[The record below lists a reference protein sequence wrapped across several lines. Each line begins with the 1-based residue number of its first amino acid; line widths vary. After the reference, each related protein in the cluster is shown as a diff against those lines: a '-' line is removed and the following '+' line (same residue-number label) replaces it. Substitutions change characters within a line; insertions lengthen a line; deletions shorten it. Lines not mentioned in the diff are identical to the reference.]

1 MDKDRQ
7 SLRHKSSKNHQS
19 KKSSKKDKKRKRSR
33 TESLSISDESTSNH
47 HRHHGSS
54 SKADKS
60 LKSQSALVEYSDVSS
75 EDFSD
80 PEVSGEVNDKS
91 KEKNIAPAT
100 KNDLKTKG
108 NNIDSTSS
116 DDGYSLKRKESLE
129 IEEKVAKMSPS
140 QLRRII
146 IGSPINSSSN
156 SSSMQKSTTSSEQKR
171 LAEMELAAEEDDI
184 EEYLSTD
191 DNSLL
196 DDDED
201 DSELEHKRKRKKSK
215 KDKKHK
221 KSKKSKKRKKKRQK
235 SISSIETLSDLE
247 ELLERPNYTPPPV
260 GKKSMSS
267 KTGASPSERW
277 NRGGGS
283 AHNNSTTYTPMKEV
297 SPLSVETPP
306 LRPNSN
312 NSYYSEST
320 SNLPGAS
327 GGSSSIQHLAVPNSI
342 NSATTSIHVT
352 ASHRRT
358 TPNPKHRTPPMRPIP
373 GSSGKT
379 RYAASPHTP
388 PLYNSN
394 KTKNDMY
401 GSPKVSGMDHYHHHH
416 HRSSGSLS
424 SHHHHHHRQS
434 TAPMESRK
442 ITTISPE
449 RYHHQPATPPHKR
462 RKANDGRPYESRHH
476 VSRQDFYN
484 YNRFNKNKYV
494 HKRYTSPSSPQY
506 AQYSRHSS
514 SSRSHKH
521 KYTVSSPSPVR
532 SRSPRRDRYS
542 RSRSPRTSSHQYDS
556 PSPRRRY
563 SRSRSNSL
571 SPIDEMKQKRLDY
584 SKKISETSLFA
595 ELVKDKHKRE
605 KALKEIIEKQE
616 ESNSNGALINV
627 NDSSLSN
634 DSTTLAK
641 PVEDGEAA
649 DGSSGQQRV
658 ANGVKLGNNNLDIV
672 NIPMPT
678 GDETAN
684 LDAIDG
690 SAPPVGFLKH
700 PNIGDEAPI
709 SNNNSHS
716 SSNDNNNKNISDK
729 ENDVLN
735 KTKVN
740 SKPKSLTALPM
751 PPGVSVADLVN
762 APTPSPPR
770 EDLMPSP
777 KSPTPTPTPTP
788 TPEKKIT
795 KTPASAA
802 NKSLLNLPMPPMVP
816 GSEDLSGDDE
826 VIGSPDDMDLSSS
839 AKNSNN
845 SSFGSIKRKRPVI
858 LNRRDSRSN
867 VRDWGERCVDVFEII
882 SRIGEGTYGEV
893 YKARD
898 NHTSELVA
906 LKKVRLEHEKEGF
919 PITAV
924 REIKILRQLNH
935 RNIVNLHE
943 IVTDK
948 QDALEFR
955 KDKGSFYLV
964 FEYMDHD
971 LMGLL
976 ESGMVAFSEENNASI
991 MKQLLDGLN
1000 YCHKRNF
1007 LHRDIKCSNI
1017 LMNNKGEVK
1026 LADFGLARLYNAED
1040 RERPYTNKVI
1050 TLWYRSPE
1058 LLLGEERYGP
1068 SIDVWSCGCILGELF
1083 MKRPLFQ
1090 ASSEMPQ
1097 LETIARLCGSPTPA
1111 VWPNVIKLPLF
1122 HAIKQKKLH
1131 RRRLR
1136 EEFEFM
1142 PTPALDL
1149 LDKMLELNPDK
1160 RITAEDALKSPWLKN
1175 VFPEQMPTPELPTWQ
1190 DCHELWSKMRRKREK
1205 QEQLPVQ
1212 AAGGPVVR
1220 PSAAIIDSNA

>member
-7 SLRHKSSKNHQS
+7 SVRHKSSKNHTR
-19 KKSSKKDKKRKRSR
+19 KSSKKDKRRKRSR
-33 TESLSISDESTSNH
+33 TDSLSISDESISR
-47 HRHHGSS
+47 HRHRSTS
-54 SKADKS
+54 TKVDKS
-60 LKSQSALVEYSDVSS
+60 TKSVNALVEYSDVSS

-80 PEVSGEVNDKS
+80 PEAGEINDDSIEKTVPPVTKTDS
-91 KEKNIAPAT
+91 KT
-100 KNDLKTKG
+100 TTKG
-108 NNIDSTSS
+108 TIDSTSS

-156 SSSMQKSTTSSEQKR
+156 SSSMQKSTTSSDQKR

-184 EEYLSTD
+184 DEYLSTD

-196 DDDED
+196 DDDDD

-247 ELLERPNYTPPPV
+247 ELLERPNYTPPPI
-260 GKKSMSS
+260 GKKSMSMGKS
-267 KTGASPSERW
+267 GGSPSDRW
-277 NRGGGS
+277 NRGATHNS
-283 AHNNSTTYTPMKEV
+283 ASTYTPMKEV

-306 LRPNSN
+306 LRPNSS
-312 NSYYSEST
+312 NSYYSESA

-327 GGSSSIQHLAVPNSI
+327 GSGGVGSNQHLNVPNTLPT
-342 NSATTSIHVT
+342 ATTSIHVT
-352 ASHRRT
+352 ASSHRRT
-358 TPNPKHRTPPMRPIP
+358 TPNPKHRTPPMRQMP

-388 PLYNSN
+388 PLYNSS
-394 KTKNDMY
+394 KTKGDMY
-401 GSPKVSGMDHYHHHH
+401 GSPKVPPMEHYHHHH
-416 HRSSGSLS
+416 HRNTGSMG
-424 SHHHHHHRQS
+424 SHHHHHHRQP
-434 TAPMESRK
+434 AGQIESRK
-442 ITTISPE
+442 INAISPDD

-462 RKANDGRPYESRHH
+462 RKANEGRTYEARHH
-476 VSRQDFYN
+476 VSRQDFHN
-484 YNRFNKNKYV
+484 YNRFNKNKYNFN
-494 HKRYTSPSSPQY
+494 KRYASPSSPPY

-514 SSRSHKH
+514 SSTRSHKH

-542 RSRSPRTSSHQYDS
+542 RSRSPRTSSHQYES
-556 PSPRRRY
+556 SSPRKRH
-563 SRSRSNSL
+563 SRSRSYSL

-616 ESNSNGALINV
+616 ENSNGGLINV

-634 DSTTLAK
+634 DSPTLVK
-641 PVEDGEAA
+641 PSEEAGNN
-649 DGSSGQQRV
+649 DSSSQQQQQRV

-678 GDETAN
+678 GNTVN

-716 SSNDNNNKNISDK
+716 SSNDNNNKPNSDR

-777 KSPTPTPTPTP
+777 KSPTPTPTP
-788 TPEKKIT
+788 EKKIIIT
-795 KTPASAA
+795 KTPASVA

-826 VIGSPDDMDLSSS
+826 IIGSPDDMDLVSGARS
-839 AKNSNN
+839 SNN
-845 SSFGSIKRKRPVI
+845 SDSMKRKRPVI

-1097 LETIARLCGSPTPA
+1097 LDTIARLCGSPTPA

-1205 QEQLPVQ
+1205 QEQAPV
-1212 AAGGPVVR
+1212 AASGPVVR